1 LVLDLFRDHA
11 TPLLK
16 FLTARFK
23 DREDAADVA
32 QEAWLRLHR
41 LEHPEALE
49 NPKAFLFQTAS
60 NLAVDRVR
68 RQKLE
73 QRYQDQESGPFEA
86 AVDSPERVVAATETF
101 ARLQTLLE
109 ELPENCRHAF
119 VMHRGRDMSYPEI
132 ARALGVSTSMVE
144 KYIIRALKH
153 FRARLDQEDGS
164 ARDANHSLRPRR

>member
-1 LVLDLFRDHA
+1 
-11 TPLLK
+11 LLK

-60 NLAVDRVR
+60 NLAIDRMR
-68 RQKLE
+68 RLRLE
-73 QRYQDQESGPFEA
+73 QRHQEEA
-86 AVDSPERVVAATETF
+86 GTLPGESVSPERVAAANETF
-101 ARLQTLLE
+101 VRLQALLE
-109 ELPENCRHAF
+109 ELPENCRQAF
-119 VMHRGRDMSYPEI
+119 VMHRGRDMSYPDI

-153 FRARLDQEDGS
+153 FRTRLAADDRPISDTDHG
-164 ARDANHSLRPRR
+164 LRPRR